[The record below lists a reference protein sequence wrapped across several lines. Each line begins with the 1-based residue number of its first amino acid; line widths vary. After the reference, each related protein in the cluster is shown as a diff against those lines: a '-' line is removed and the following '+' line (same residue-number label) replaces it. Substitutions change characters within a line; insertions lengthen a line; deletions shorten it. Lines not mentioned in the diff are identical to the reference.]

1 MKFSDA
7 FTMIELI
14 FVIVILG
21 ILATVAIP
29 KFGSVKIEADI
40 SKGRA
45 DVSAVR
51 SGIVTERQSRL
62 ILGDPTFIAP
72 GTSTTVR
79 QLDSGGLF
87 GGVLTYP
94 ITASNSSGH
103 WHTRT
108 TVDANTS
115 TVNFKI
121 DATDVLFTYTRGNG
135 IFTCSKAT
143 ASAQANTYC
152 ANLID

>member
-1 MKFSDA
+1 MKLSSA

-14 FVIVILG
+14 FVIIILG
-21 ILATVAIP
+21 ILASVAIP
-29 KFGSVKIEADI
+29 KFGSVKIDADI

-45 DVSAVR
+45 DVSAIR

-72 GTSTTVR
+72 GTSTTVK

-87 GGVLTYP
+87 GGVLSYA
-94 ITASNSSGH
+94 ITPSSSSGH
-103 WHTRT
+103 WHSRT

-121 DATDVLFTYTRGNG
+121 DATDVIFTYTRGNG
-135 IFTCSKAT
+135 IFTCSKT
-143 ASAQANTYC
+143 TGTAQAQAYC